1 MSKPLF
7 VAIATGMALGAVTA
21 CHGSVSIGSPVPP
34 SAASPKPQPS
44 SVSAA
49 PSDYTNLLIKA
60 TDIPTSGEQF
70 TALAAVRNPFGK
82 TGIEGRFT
90 NASGSRQIGDTILI
104 QPDPAEAA
112 TALTS
117 LKRNINANMKVTST
131 PQQAAVGLDGMLY
144 PGATP
149 DGSQA
154 VTTLLFAEGRADVIL
169 EFHSA
174 PDDPVP
180 PDAAI
185 ELGQKQDAALKQ
197 GLPG

>member
-1 MSKPLF
+1 
-7 VAIATGMALGAVTA
+7 
-21 CHGSVSIGSPVPP
+21 
-34 SAASPKPQPS
+34 
-44 SVSAA
+44 
-49 PSDYTNLLIKA
+49 
-60 TDIPTSGEQF
+60 
-70 TALAAVRNPFGK
+70 
-82 TGIEGRFT
+82 
-90 NASGSRQIGDTILI
+90 
-104 QPDPAEAA
+104 
-112 TALTS
+112 
-117 LKRNINANMKVTST
+117 MKVTST